1 VNTTSNDFA
10 KQGQDFADKT
20 ADKVQ
25 SGIRDA
31 RQTATKVGDKLSSDI
46 EAARSQAGPSIRKA
60 AEQAQ
65 SFIGQGIDSAKAA
78 TQRVRDGAAQA
89 SESLVTYTKEN
100 PVKAILIA
108 AASGALLLTLVKAL
122 SRSRD

>member
-31 RQTATKVGDKLSSDI
+31 RQTATKVGDKLSSDM
-46 EAARSQAGPSIRKA
+46 EGNRFRCEGRRTYRGAGDAPAFEPTTRREFNFAWDDGYGLCVHPAANI
-60 AEQAQ
+60 
-65 SFIGQGIDSAKAA
+65 
-78 TQRVRDGAAQA
+78 
-89 SESLVTYTKEN
+89 
-100 PVKAILIA
+100 
-108 AASGALLLTLVKAL
+108 
-122 SRSRD
+122 